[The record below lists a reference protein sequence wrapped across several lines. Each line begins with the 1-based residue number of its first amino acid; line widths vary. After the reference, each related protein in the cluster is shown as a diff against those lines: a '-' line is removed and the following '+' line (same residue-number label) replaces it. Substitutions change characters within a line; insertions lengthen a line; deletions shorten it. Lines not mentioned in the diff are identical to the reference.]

1 MRIEL
6 NNNALIVIKARNED
20 DHAQAVKVAQ
30 RMVENSQQSIEIAE
44 QDDQCFIMVLSSVWD
59 NFQKQEIREE
69 YHQAKREV
77 A

>member
-6 NNNALIVIKARNED
+6 NNNALIIIQARNEA
-20 DHAQAVKVAQ
+20 DHAKASKVAQ

-44 QDDQCFIMVLSSVWD
+44 QDDQCFMIVLSAVWD
-59 NFQKQEIREE
+59 NFQKAEIREQ
-69 YHQAKREV
+69 YYIAKEEV